1 MNARIAG
8 AVGVVAALAL
18 TLTAAT
24 AFTSPQQAV
33 PKNVV
38 PLGVAPLAL
47 HGVADAGRPKADEPG
62 FGCAAVA
69 GAKWYLVQAPHRGPL
84 VARLVARDELDAA
97 IVVYRIV
104 RSSRAPLACAKTNR
118 SGRARIAWYGFS
130 QGSYLVG
137 VGRRLGSTVGGYDL
151 DVRVAETPPRP
162 PGAPLPS
169 AGVTD
174 TINGVLD
181 STDAWAVPMNR
192 GTSYRINIASPA
204 KCLRLELYRPGVYAF
219 RADKAVETW
228 SCGGYQLF
236 TPGIDGGGLYSLV
249 VRDPDGDARA
259 HYYRLAVAA
268 AGADDMAPGVKLTN
282 GEFVRGSIFGRGID
296 LLDLYRFDVPREN
309 ELATIDLRQKA
320 TVGLDLLLLNET
332 GGRIA
337 CACSGKGRQVL
348 RQHIA
353 PGRYYAAVRSRQ
365 KSGGSYGLQLFVRDV
380 TTSSIAAAGTTY
392 AETRPGVPVPL
403 TVLVTSASHGGP
415 VRVEIDR
422 FDPLSGWH
430 FSSVIAGQVSADGLF
445 SIAWQPPTVGHWR
458 ARARFVGT
466 PFSSFSESGYV
477 RMHVAEPLE

>member
-1 MNARIAG
+1 
-8 AVGVVAALAL
+8 
-18 TLTAAT
+18 
-24 AFTSPQQAV
+24 
-33 PKNVV
+33 
-38 PLGVAPLAL
+38 
-47 HGVADAGRPKADEPG
+47 
-62 FGCAAVA
+62 
-69 GAKWYLVQAPHRGPL
+69 
-84 VARLVARDELDAA
+84 
-97 IVVYRIV
+97 
-104 RSSRAPLACAKTNR
+104 
-118 SGRARIAWYGFS
+118 
-130 QGSYLVG
+130 
-137 VGRRLGSTVGGYDL
+137 
-151 DVRVAETPPRP
+151 
-162 PGAPLPS
+162 
-169 AGVTD
+169 VTD

-337 CACSGKGRQVL
+337 CACSGKGTAGAAAAHRARSLL
-348 RQHIA
+348 R
-353 PGRYYAAVRSRQ
+353 GRSLAAEVRRFVRLAALRSRRHDEQ
-365 KSGGSYGLQLFVRDV
+365 HRGGRDHVCRDPAGSSGAADGARHLREPRRARSGRDRQIRSAQRLALLVGHRRTGLGRRSVLDRL
-380 TTSSIAAAGTTY
+380 AAADGR
-392 AETRPGVPVPL
+392 ALACAGPL
-403 TVLVTSASHGGP
+403 RRDAV
-415 VRVEIDR
+415 
-422 FDPLSGWH
+422 
-430 FSSVIAGQVSADGLF
+430 Q
-445 SIAWQPPTVGHWR
+445 
-458 ARARFVGT
+458 
-466 PFSSFSESGYV
+466 
-477 RMHVAEPLE
+477 